1 MINLIY
7 GAKGSGKTKVII
19 DKANVT
25 VSSGDTV
32 FVTDTGRYMF
42 DVKRDVRFINAKD
55 FDIVTEAGFLGFVRG
70 LLAGNSDIKHIFI
83 DGAHRL
89 VNKQITDMEDF
100 YTKLDAIADKA
111 DIDVTLTVSMDKEEF
126 PKFLKKYL

>member
-32 FVTDTGRYMF
+32 FITDTGRYMF
-42 DVKRDVRFINAKD
+42 DVKI
-55 FDIVTEAGFLGFVRG
+55 
-70 LLAGNSDIKHIFI
+70 
-83 DGAHRL
+83 
-89 VNKQITDMEDF
+89 
-100 YTKLDAIADKA
+100 
-111 DIDVTLTVSMDKEEF
+111 
-126 PKFLKKYL
+126 

>member
-100 YTKLDAIADKA
+100 YTFNQPVI
-111 DIDVTLTVSMDKEEF
+111 IF
-126 PKFLKKYL
+126 QIY